1 MDIQQ
6 IVGANVRRYRRA
18 AKLSQWDLVAR
29 LEAMTDD
36 LGVDQA
42 YISHLENGRKNPT
55 LSMLWHIAQ
64 ALGVT
69 LAQLVEE

>member
-29 LEAMTDD
+29 LEAMTD
-36 LGVDQA
+36 GVDQA

>member
-6 IVGANVRRYRRA
+6 TVGANVRRYRRA

-29 LEAMTDD
+29 LEAITDD

-55 LSMLWHIAQ
+55 LTMLWHIAR

-69 LAQLVEE
+69 IAQLVEE